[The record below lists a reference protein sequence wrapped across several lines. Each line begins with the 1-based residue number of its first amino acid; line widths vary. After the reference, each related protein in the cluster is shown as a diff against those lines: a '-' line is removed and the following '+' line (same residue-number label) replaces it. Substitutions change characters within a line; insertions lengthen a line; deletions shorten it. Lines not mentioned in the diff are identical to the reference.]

1 MRPPEVAVA
10 ALLLVAAAAATA
22 AESAA
27 PLPAALRLERAVPRK
42 GVALEELRRRDAAR
56 HRVSRRRL
64 LGAVAGVVDFPVEG
78 SANPYM
84 VGWVSCCL
92 RFSSLLSGGG
102 LGSVGIGSAVCDSWK
117 RGKFEP
123 FSFFFV
129 GSGGEPTG
137 SSSARLLV
145 SIPFPS

>member
-1 MRPPEVAVA
+1 MRPPEVAVVAVA
-10 ALLLVAAAAATA
+10 ALLLVAAAAA
-22 AESAA
+22 AES
-27 PLPAALRLERAVPRK
+27 AALRLERALPHK

-56 HRVSRRRL
+56 HRASRRRL

-84 VGWVSCCL
+84 VGWVSCRL

-102 LGSVGIGSAVCDSWK
+102 LGSVGVGSAVCDSWK

-123 FSFFFV
+123 F
-129 GSGGEPTG
+129 
-137 SSSARLLV
+137 
-145 SIPFPS
+145 